1 MKRIV
6 YADHAATTPVSP
18 SVLSAMLPFF
28 CEIYG
33 SPSSLYSVGRKA
45 REGVENARNQVAAA
59 INAHS
64 NEIYFTSGGTES
76 DNWAIRGVAA
86 AMAQKGKNHLIFSA
100 FEHPAVL
107 RPAQLLEKQGFSVT
121 FLPVHENGIVRPEE
135 LEQAIRPSTG
145 LVSIMSVNNEVGTIQ
160 PISRIGQICRENG
173 VLFHTDAV
181 QAIGHL
187 AMDVKEQNID
197 LLSLSGHKLR
207 GPKGVGALYIRQGTF
222 FPNLMDGGQ
231 QERQRRPGTENTAGI
246 VGLGAAIEE
255 SVLQREE
262 TNRHLEQLGNRLLEG
277 ALQIPRVFLNG
288 DRTQRLPATFNL
300 CFEGVEGSSL
310 LLMLDMKGICVS
322 SGSACASGSREVS
335 HTLTAMGLPPERT
348 RSCLRFSLGAENTEE
363 DVAYIL
369 QELPAVVERLR
380 QLAPLS

>member
-28 CEIYG
+28 CETYG
-33 SPSSLYSVGRKA
+33 NPSSLYSVGRKA

-59 INAHS
+59 IKAHS

-76 DNWAIRGVAA
+76 DNWAIRGAAA

-107 RPAQLLEKQGFSVT
+107 HPAQLLEKQGFSVT

-160 PISRIGQICRENG
+160 PISQIGQICRENG

-187 AMDVKEQNID
+187 PIDVKEQNID

-277 ALQIPRVFLNG
+277 ALQISRVFLNG
-288 DRTQRLPATFNL
+288 DRTQRLPGTFNL

-335 HTLTAMGLPPERT
+335 HTLTAMGLPPEQA

-363 DVAYIL
+363 DVKYIL